1 MEESLLSIAAAL
13 QLQTYIDRL
22 SGKQIGLKMFLIRHV
37 IYFYLFVM
45 YDPDGI
51 YLNKKKKMTPNT
63 P

>member
-22 SGKQIGLKMFLIRHV
+22 SGKQIGLKMFLIRYV

-51 YLNKKKKMTPNT
+51 YLHKKKKMTPNT